1 MKKKL
6 LALLITACMLFA
18 LAPAVVGAAAERL
31 EIKLAIGSPTLSVN
45 GATSTIQKPFKSN
58 GTTMVP
64 LSVITKAFG
73 AGLKLEKNKI
83 ITLSYN
89 KTTVVLT
96 IGSKTVKVN
105 GGAVALA
112 AEPKIVNSVTMV
124 PLRVIVSAF
133 GATLNLSGNTIT
145 IKGFKADSASTGTG
159 NNTSGIDSDTGKTK
173 VGDSYYGWSMNY
185 PSDLALADQSDNG
198 SQLIWSS
205 VAEDRSIY
213 LAIDDIDQA
222 YTRQEVRDHIQ
233 EYFNETE
240 FAVESTTVNAGGLSY
255 EKTVSRDRNGWYFEY
270 HAFQAQNRIYLIAAG
285 VKSDSRDDLNAYK
298 SILDSFK
305 PSFPSGDK
313 SVKDITRVK
322 DGFYTAID
330 KDYGLAVKLP
340 VNWFRDDKSANP
352 TFVSEDGF
360 MDFQISSLAPG
371 DTAEAWL
378 GRSRKELENEFQS
391 DYVRSTNESTIQLAD
406 GPAQVLSYEYS
417 WDKKTWYKEYEI
429 FFVSGTHKYEAN
441 FFYKIDGTTKG
452 DTLYNQIVGSLDIDT
467 AFVEKNFS
475 ELDDTDA
482 LNDLTVTKTSKTY
495 GYSITLPQS
504 WYGSKKDFE
513 ADEVEYSMP
522 YGSFGISIGGDL
534 AASDYP
540 QAITAAVGTDPD
552 LKKAGATVLSSTTTT
567 IGGATAY
574 KIVMGLDNLAMPQ
587 VITYLALDHNG
598 KTYLL
603 TYALDKAA
611 YTDANRGKVEG
622 VINTFKFN
630 N

>member
-18 LAPAVVGAAAERL
+18 LAPAVAGAAAEPL

-133 GATLNLSGNTIT
+133 GATLNLSGNNIT
-145 IKGFKADSASTGTG
+145 IKGFKAGSASAGTG
-159 NNTSGIDSDTGKTK
+159 NNTSGIDSDAGKTK

-185 PSDLALADQSDNG
+185 PSDLALADQNDNG
-198 SQLIWSS
+198 SQLIWTS

-213 LAIDDIDQA
+213 LAIDDIDQE
-222 YTRQEVRDHIQ
+222 YTRQEVREHIQ
-233 EYFNETE
+233 AYFNDTE
-240 FAVESTTVNAGGLSY
+240 FTVESTTVNAGGLSY

-285 VKSDSRDDLNAYK
+285 VKSDSRADLNKYK

-313 SVKDITRVK
+313 SVKDISRVK
-322 DGFYTAID
+322 DGFYTAVD
-330 KDYGLAVKLP
+330 KDYGLKVKLP

-352 TFVSEDGF
+352 TFLSEDGF
-360 MDFQISSLAPG
+360 MDFQISSLALG

-378 GRSRKELENEFQS
+378 GRSRKELESEFQS
-391 DYVRSTNESTIQLAD
+391 DYVRNTNVSTIQLAD

-441 FFYKIDGTTKG
+441 FFYKIDGTSKG

-467 AFVEKNFS
+467 AFIEKNFS
-475 ELDDTDA
+475 ELDDLDA
-482 LNDLTVTKTSKTY
+482 LEQLTVNKTSKKY
-495 GYSITLPQS
+495 GYSLTLPQS
-504 WYGSKKDFE
+504 WYGDKKDFE
-513 ADEVEYSMP
+513 ADVISYSIP
-522 YGSFGISIGGDL
+522 YGGFSIQVLEDIT
-534 AASDYP
+534 ASEYP
-540 QAITAAVGTDPD
+540 QAIQMAVMQSDD
-552 LKKAGATVLSSTTTT
+552 LKQAGASVKSSTTTT
-567 IGGATAY
+567 IGGVTAY
-574 KIVMGLDNLAMPQ
+574 KVVLSLDKADIPVN
-587 VITYLALDHNG
+587 ITYYAIDHNG
-598 KTYLL
+598 KMILL
-603 TYALDKAA
+603 SYILNQANDTE
-611 YTDANRGKVEG
+611 ANRAKIETTIG
-622 VINTFKFN
+622 TFKFTN
-630 N
+630 